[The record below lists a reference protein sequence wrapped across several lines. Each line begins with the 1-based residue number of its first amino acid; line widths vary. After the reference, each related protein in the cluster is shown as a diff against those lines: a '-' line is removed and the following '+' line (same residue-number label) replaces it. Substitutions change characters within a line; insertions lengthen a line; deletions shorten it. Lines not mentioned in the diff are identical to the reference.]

1 MPLNKLRAAIY
12 CRVSSDPKNI
22 GRSVSEQEQECH
34 WVCEREGW
42 DVVTTFIDQDRSA
55 SRYAKREREH
65 YQQLKGFIAQRKC
78 DVVVTWEA
86 SRFQRDLEDY
96 VALRELCRRYNVLW
110 SYSGRTFDLSRTDD
124 RLMTGIDALLAER
137 ESDVTRERVLRAMRA
152 NASQGKPHGKLPFGY
167 RREYDPS
174 TGALLR
180 QVIDEDQAKLIR
192 EAAKRI
198 ANGEPPY
205 RICNEWNTKGIKSP
219 RGALWGISVLKRIL
233 TNPIYIAKR
242 VHQGQIVGE
251 ATWPPILD
259 EQTFYRIQARYGDP
273 ERSKFSDSQVKY
285 LLTGI
290 AKCGVCGGRILV
302 RKPKGYP
309 SYTCVD
315 KFCVA
320 RKIIWVDELVS
331 ELVIARLSLPDA
343 LAVFDTDEDSEVT
356 EKLELIADIRGR
368 LNSFY
373 DDAAEGK
380 LSTAALTR
388 IESRLVAEL
397 EHLERQ
403 VRRVGVP
410 EALYELV
417 ADPATIWPALDI
429 VARRQIVKALL
440 EVRILRGVGGSHRF
454 RPESVEI
461 SWRGQEPDE

>member
-1 MPLNKLRAAIY
+1 VKCVIY
-12 CRVSSDPKNI
+12 NRVSLDRAN
-22 GRSVSEQEQECH
+22 GRSVAEQEAENRA
-34 WVCEREGW
+34 VVERNGW
-42 DVVTTFIDQDRSA
+42 ELAGVFTDNSIGA
-55 SRYAKREREH
+55 SRYSKGKRPEWDRLINILR
-65 YQQLKGFIAQRKC
+65 QGNVSIL
-78 DVVVTWEA
+78 VTWEA
-86 SRFQRDLEDY
+86 SRSTRDLQAYLD
-96 VALRELCRRYNVLW
+96 LRTICRQFGVQWCYNGKLHN
-110 SYSGRTFDLSRTDD
+110 LSESTDSFT
-124 RLMTGIDALLAER
+124 TGLDILLAER
-137 ESDVTRERVLRAMRA
+137 EVDQARERILRSMRA
-152 NASQGKPHGKLPFGY
+152 NAAQGKPHGKLPFGF

-180 QVIDEDQAKLIR
+180 QVVNEDQAKLIR
-192 EAAKRI
+192 EAAKRV

-205 RICNEWNTKGIKSP
+205 RICREWNAEGIKSP
-219 RGALWGISVLKRIL
+219 RGAEWGISVLKRVL

-242 VHQGQIVGE
+242 VYQGQVVGE

-259 EQTFYRIQARYGDP
+259 EETFYRVQARYGDP
-273 ERSKFSDSQVKY
+273 ERRKFSDSQVKY

-290 AKCGVCGGRILV
+290 AKCGVCRGRILV

-315 KFCVA
+315 NFCVA
-320 RKIIWVDELVS
+320 RKIVWVDELVTD
-331 ELVIARLSLPDA
+331 LVIARLSLPDA
-343 LAVFDTDEDSEVT
+343 LAVFDTDEDSELT

-440 EVRILRGVGGSHRF
+440 EVRILPGVSGSHRF

-461 SWRGQEPDE
+461 SWLGQEPDE